1 MARIFL
7 ILKDPLIAARLRA
20 VIDASPEL
28 ETCGW
33 VATLDQARVQLAR
46 MPADLVLADLQL
58 SDGPFASLLDTLCH
72 SARYGRPKTML
83 LAAAADHPHLL
94 AALRHGADGYA
105 LQGRSAESL
114 IATMQQVLRGE
125 AEMATA
131 IALRVKE
138 HFAAPLPTGAD
149 SIGDAQ
155 NPLNL
160 SGLERRILDGLAAG
174 YAPEDVCQALCI
186 GAQDL
191 GLNVRSV
198 YRKLQL
204 DLRAGTLTLMAA

>member
-7 ILKDPLIAARLRA
+7 ILNDPLIAARMRA
-20 VIDASPEL
+20 AIDASPDL

-33 VATLDQARVQLAR
+33 VATLDQARVPLAQTR
-46 MPADLVLADLQL
+46 PDLVLADLQL
-58 SDGPFASLLDTLCH
+58 ADGPFASLLDPLCH
-72 SARYGRPKTML
+72 SGRYGRPKAMV
-83 LAAAADHPHLL
+83 LAPAPEHPHLL

-105 LQGRSAESL
+105 LRGRPAESL
-114 IATMQQVLRGE
+114 IAALHQVLRGE
-125 AEMATA
+125 SQMAAA

-138 HFAAPLPTGAD
+138 HFAAPVAGLAD

-160 SGLERRILDGLAAG
+160 SGLERRILDGLASG

-191 GLNVRSV
+191 GLQLRSI
-198 YRKLQL
+198 YRKLQF
-204 DLRAGTLTLMAA
+204 DLHAGTLTLKAA